1 MSNEDHIVSQTREHD
16 MSLGEAG
23 SGWIRARILARR
35 LARSLTVE
43 EIESVSGALSIGH
56 THQAGTSCTPDIGD

>member
-1 MSNEDHIVSQTREHD
+1 MSNEDHIVSQPREHD

-23 SGWIRARILARR
+23 SGRTRARILARR

-43 EIESVSGALSIGH
+43 EIESVSGALSTSH
-56 THQAGTSCTPDIGD
+56 TYQGGTCVQPDIGD